1 MTTSTATTLANVV
14 ASPPSGRPKAVVF
27 DHHAYAASVLLR
39 GRPVPWD
46 NATAYAAFFAQAQG
60 LLRPDV
66 ALLDLNRLYGHLTAG
81 KTGLETAMAAR
92 SRTGFALRTLLGDDD
107 INRAVLDFVTVFA
120 KTARQPVVLRFP
132 SPMAWL
138 IGTHRFSGADD
149 TSGLDAD
156 NAENA
161 SMYVSDWLRAF
172 AGLPIAGLLL
182 DNRTPAR
189 RPAQRARSAGGLHSD
204 CQSGRQLPLDAG
216 AARRRPGA
224 PARGRCGGRLH
235 SCSVLAGGR
244 AWNSPPGTSTWPRSP
259 APLHRRAYWP
269 GWKPWANFPPATWTG
284 AGAGVWPP

>member
-14 ASPPSGRPKAVVF
+14 ASPPSGRPKAVVL
-27 DHHAYAASVLLR
+27 DHHEYAASVILR

-66 ALLDLNRLYGHLTAG
+66 ALLDLDRLYGHLSAG
-81 KTGLETAMAAR
+81 NSGLETAMAAR
-92 SRTGFALRTLLGDDD
+92 ARTGFALKTLLAEDDL
-107 INRAVLDFVTVFA
+107 NKAVLDFVTVFA

-138 IGTHRFSGADD
+138 TETHHFSGADD
-149 TSGLDAD
+149 ASDLDAD

-182 DNRTPAR
+182 DNRTPAGASR
-189 RPAQRARSAGGLHSD
+189 GVHVPLAAYTPIANLAGNYRWTLGQLDDDQARLQGDAAVGAYIPAAFWLEPDVELPAGDFYLGEIPSAASPEG
-204 CQSGRQLPLDAG
+204 
-216 AARRRPGA
+216 
-224 PARGRCGGRLH
+224 
-235 SCSVLAGGR
+235 VLARLETLG
-244 AWNSPPGTSTWPRSP
+244 
-259 APLHRRAYWP
+259 
-269 GWKPWANFPPATWTG
+269 
-284 AGAGVWPP
+284 